1 MLDRHWLAFALV
13 AVAAAGLLGL
23 AISMGLWPVHHFSDV
38 VARAMAWLVAVLA
51 AMLAVG
57 ALHRRR
63 QRTMLMFVGEGG
75 VYNPQRGMVLM
86 APGESVLA
94 ALRRALA
101 REEYP
106 DNLVRFNKLDRPSFD
121 WMVRT
126 RAFRDDG
133 AVWTGEVVSVHHP
146 DREPMLFSSGE
157 ELALLLRQVAD

>member
-1 MLDRHWLAFALV
+1 
-13 AVAAAGLLGL
+13 
-23 AISMGLWPVHHFSDV
+23 
-38 VARAMAWLVAVLA
+38 
-51 AMLAVG
+51 
-57 ALHRRR
+57 
-63 QRTMLMFVGEGG
+63 
-75 VYNPQRGMVLM
+75 MVLM

>member
-1 MLDRHWLAFALV
+1 M
-13 AVAAAGLLGL
+13 AG
-23 AISMGLWPVHHFSDV
+23 
-38 VARAMAWLVAVLA
+38 
-51 AMLAVG
+51 
-57 ALHRRR
+57 
-63 QRTMLMFVGEGG
+63 GG

>member
-1 MLDRHWLAFALV
+1 MLNRHWLAFALV
-13 AVAAAGLLGL
+13 AVAATGLLGL
-23 AISMGLWPVHHFSDV
+23 AISMGLWPVRHFSDAV
-38 VARAMAWLVAVLA
+38 VLAAAWLVAVLA
-51 AMLAVG
+51 AMLVVQ

-86 APGESVLA
+86 APGEPVLA

-106 DNLVRFNKLDRPSFD
+106 DSLVRFNKLDRPSFD

-133 AVWTGEVVSVHHP
+133 AVWTGEVASVHHP
-146 DREPMLFSSGE
+146 DRAPMPFSSGE
-157 ELALLLRQVAD
+157 ELALLLQQTAD

>member
-1 MLDRHWLAFALV
+1 MLNRHWLAFALV

-23 AISMGLWPVHHFSDV
+23 AISMGLWPVHHFSDAV
-38 VARAMAWLVAVLA
+38 VLVVAWLVAVLA
-51 AMLAVG
+51 AMLVVQ

-86 APGESVLA
+86 APGEPVLA

-106 DNLVRFNKLDRPSFD
+106 DSLVRFNKLDRPSFD

-126 RAFRDDG
+126 QRFRDDG
-133 AVWTGEVVSVHHP
+133 AVWMGEVVSVHHP
-146 DREPMLFSSGE
+146 DRAPMPFSSGE
-157 ELALLLRQVAD
+157 ELALLLQQAVD